1 MIERDAALAQGMWR
15 PIAWL
20 LAALLV
26 MHGAVLAAE
35 PPKPAPQTPKALA
48 AEPFMRHAAAAIK
61 FQTASSQLALRK
73 TKADTVQA
81 FAHQMVLDSSV
92 AGMKL
97 RQLLAD
103 AKLPAP
109 RDALTGGH
117 KALFDEL
124 SRSPPGKP
132 FAKAYVEAQAT
143 ALKEDLEVFQAYAR
157 GGDDVRLK
165 HFAEEIVPLLRSQ
178 IDQVG
183 KLRR

>member
-1 MIERDAALAQGMWR
+1 MWR
-15 PIAWL
+15 ALAWL

-26 MHGAVLAAE
+26 VPVTVRAAE
-35 PPKPAPQTPKALA
+35 PPSQAAQAQKALA
-48 AEPFMRHAAAAIK
+48 TEPFMRHAAAAIK
-61 FQTASSQLALRK
+61 FQAASSQLALRK
-73 TKADTVQA
+73 TKADTVQS

-92 AGMKL
+92 AGMKF

-103 AKLPAP
+103 AKLPVP

-132 FAKAYVEAQAT
+132 FAKAYVDAQST

-157 GGDDVRLK
+157 TGDDVRLK
-165 HFAEEIVPLLRSQ
+165 HFAEEMVPLLRGQ